1 MSNKEIT
8 VEEWHWLLKRI
19 ERIEQELNL
28 RITIPIKYGDIT
40 DLNFANEMINAQRK
54 TIKELK
60 EENNLLKQKPARINQ
75 SIDNML
81 DELDK
86 LYNTGNAG
94 YMTIKRYILDLKEE
108 IEC

>member
-28 RITIPIKYGDIT
+28 RITIPLKYGDIT
-40 DLNFANEMINAQRK
+40 DLNFANEMIDAQRK

-81 DELDK
+81 EEFDK
-86 LYNTGNAG
+86 IYSGEPW
-94 YMTIKRYILDLKEE
+94 YRTIKRYILDLKEE